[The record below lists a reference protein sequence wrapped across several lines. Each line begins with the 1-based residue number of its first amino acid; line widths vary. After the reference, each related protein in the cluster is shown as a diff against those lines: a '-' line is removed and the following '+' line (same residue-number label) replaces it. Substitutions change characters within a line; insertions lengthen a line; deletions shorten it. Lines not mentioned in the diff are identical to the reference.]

1 METFE
6 RELTR
11 IKTQPY
17 ERELTRIKNF
27 LKGNPK
33 GYTVTA
39 ISKGIEINRN
49 SVAKYLDV
57 LCSSGIVELKIIGS
71 AKVYSLTKRIP
82 ISSILSL
89 SSDYIL
95 VLDENSIVIYVN
107 EKVLNFEK
115 KRSEDVVGKSVDEI
129 GFILLEVPGIAQIL
143 QECTQGKDVH
153 KEIEVTSDG
162 KTWYFRAKY
171 VPSILENGKRGILII
186 LDDITEIKQYQRDLE
201 KTVKDRTNELTRSKI
216 SLNKEIISHEEV
228 KHAFEESELKYQ
240 TLIELAQE
248 GIWTFDDEG
257 NTTFVNK
264 KMSEILL
271 YPVEEMLGKSIFSCS
286 GATDRMSLQE
296 KFDRVKGG
304 SNENFELVF
313 LKKDMTLAYTR
324 VSASSRIDDAGKFL
338 YGLFVVSDISELK
351 KIDDAFRESELHYK
365 TIIETSPNGIL
376 AYDLDGSIK
385 MGNFQAAAM
394 LGYPTPSDLIGK
406 NFFDYVTPNDL
417 EKSKVQLQKTL
428 AEGLTKS
435 FECKLISKDSQA
447 FCAELSVSIIPDQ
460 QGNPSSFVSVL
471 SDVTDRRKAEY
482 LVKKSE
488 EKHRSLVEGIS
499 HIIFTTDTTGRLT
512 YVSPVI
518 RQVLG
523 YTPEELAGKHFYFL
537 VPSDQRHILGEKF
550 KEAQAGKVGPSDFQM
565 LDKSG
570 NIHWG
575 RIVAQ
580 PLVVGNKIQGI
591 TGLIGDITDLKHIE
605 RALQESEEKL
615 NLAIRG
621 SGLGLWDW
629 RVQTGEVVFNDKW
642 ANIEGYTLHELSPL
656 SIDTWTN
663 LTHPDDRKR
672 SNELLEKHFVGASP
686 DYECEVRMLHK
697 DGHWVWVLDRGM
709 VTEWDKDKKPLR
721 MTGTHLDISERKK
734 AEEALRLA
742 NRKLNLLYSLARHDI
757 LNKVSILLGYI
768 DRAKTLPDPKTL
780 LDYLDRMENSTKAI
794 GKLIQFTRDY
804 KDLGI
809 NPPQWF
815 IMEDLITGAVAG
827 LDLKGITLK
836 SDVGT
841 WEIYTDSQIIKV
853 FQNIFE
859 NTIIHGKNATEI
871 LVKYTKGDHGLSLII
886 QDNGIGIPEELK
898 QEIFQP
904 TMLQNRGLG
913 LFIAKEILSI
923 TGLSLQE
930 TGVFGLGAR
939 FEIDVPT
946 GCFRMHEK
954 LVNGTKKINE
964 ETNLLPGTEVH
975 P

>member
-6 RELTR
+6 RELNR
-11 IKTQPY
+11 IKTHPY

-27 LKGNPK
+27 LKGSPK

-39 ISKGIEINRN
+39 ISQGIEINRN

-57 LCSSGIVELKIIGS
+57 LCTSGIVELKIIGS
-71 AKVYSLTKRIP
+71 AKIYSLTKRIP

-89 SSDYIL
+89 SSDYIF
-95 VLDENSIVIYVN
+95 VLDENSVVTYVN
-107 EKVLNFEK
+107 EKVLNFENK
-115 KRSEDVVGKSVDEI
+115 ISEDIVGKPVDEI
-129 GFILLEVPGIAQIL
+129 GFVLLGVPDIALIL
-143 QECTQGKDVH
+143 QECTQGNDIH
-153 KEIEVTSDG
+153 KEIEVTHEG
-162 KTWYFRAKY
+162 KTWYFRAKF

-186 LDDITEIKQYQRDLE
+186 LDDVTEIKQYQRNLE
-201 KTVKDRTNELTRSKI
+201 KTVQDRTNELTRSTM
-216 SLNKEIISHEEV
+216 SLNQEIISHKEV
-228 KHAFEESELKYQ
+228 KHAFEESERKYQ

-248 GIWTFDDEG
+248 GIWTFDAEG
-257 NTTFVNK
+257 NTSFVNQ

-271 YPVEEMLGKSIFSCS
+271 YPVEEMKEKSIFSFT
-286 GATDRMSLQE
+286 GANDRAYLQE
-296 KFDRVKGG
+296 KFNRIKSG
-304 SNENFELVF
+304 SNEHFEIMF
-313 LKKDMTLAYTR
+313 LTKDMTPAYTR
-324 VSASSRIDDAGKFL
+324 VSASSRIDESGKFL

-351 KIDDAFRESELHYK
+351 KIDDAFRESELHYR

-376 AYDLDGSIK
+376 VYDLDGRIK

-394 LGYPTPSDLIGK
+394 LGYKTPSELVGK
-406 NFFDYVTPNDL
+406 NIFDYITPNDL
-417 EKSKVQLQKTL
+417 EKCKAKLHKTITQ
-428 AEGLTKS
+428 GLTKS
-435 FECKLISKDSQA
+435 FECRLIAKDSHA
-447 FCAELSVSIIPDQ
+447 FCAELSVSTIPDQ
-460 QGNPSSFVSVL
+460 LGRPSAFVSVL
-471 SDVTDRRKAEY
+471 SDVTERRKAEY
-482 LVKKSE
+482 LVRKSE

-499 HIIFTTDTTGRLT
+499 HIIFTTDTNGRFT

-518 RQVLG
+518 QQVLG
-523 YTPEELAGKHFYFL
+523 YTPEELVGKHFYLL
-537 VPSDQRHILGEKF
+537 VPSEQRHILGEKL
-550 KEAQAGKVGPSDFQM
+550 KEAQGGKLGPNDFLM

-570 NIHWG
+570 TIHWG

-580 PLVVGNKIQGI
+580 PLIAGDKIQGI

-615 NLAIRG
+615 DLAIRG

-629 RVQTGEVVFNDKW
+629 RVQTGEIVFNDRW
-642 ANIEGYTLHELSPL
+642 AHILGYTLQELLPIT
-656 SIDTWTN
+656 IDTWTKRV
-663 LTHPDDRKR
+663 HPDDLQR
-672 SNELLEKHFVGASP
+672 SNELHQNHFAGESP
-686 DYECEVRMLHK
+686 DYECEVRMMHK

-768 DRAKTLPDPKTL
+768 DRAKNLADNKTL
-780 LDYLDRMENSTKAI
+780 LDYLDRLENSTKAI

-815 IMEDLITGAVAG
+815 TVEDLMKDAASG
-827 LDLKGITLK
+827 LDLKGVILTV
-836 SDVGT
+836 DVGA

-859 NTIIHGKNATEI
+859 NSRVHGKNVTEI
-871 LVKYTKGDHGLSLII
+871 RIECSKKDHGLSMII

-898 QEIFQP
+898 REIFEP
-904 TMLQNRGLG
+904 TMMQRGLG

-923 TGLSLQE
+923 TGLTIQE
-930 TGVFGLGAR
+930 TGEPGTGAR
-939 FEIDVPT
+939 FEIGIPI
-946 GCFRMHEK
+946 GCFRVHETTA
-954 LVNGTKKINE
+954 NGNKKANGNMNH
-964 ETNLLPGTEVH
+964 TSFGEVSL
-975 P
+975 

>member
-11 IKTQPY
+11 IKTHPY

-27 LKGNPK
+27 LKGSPK

-39 ISKGIEINRN
+39 ISQSIGINRN

-57 LCSSGIVELKIIGS
+57 LCTSGIVELKIIGS

-89 SSDYIL
+89 SSDYIF
-95 VLDENSIVIYVN
+95 VLDENSVVTYVN

-115 KRSEDVVGKSVDEI
+115 KISEDIVGKPVDEI
-129 GFILLEVPGIAQIL
+129 GFVLLGVPDIALVL

-153 KEIEVTSDG
+153 KEIEVLNDR
-162 KTWYFRAKY
+162 KTWYFRAKF

-186 LDDITEIKQYQRDLE
+186 LDDVTEIKQYQRNLE
-201 KTVKDRTNELTRSKI
+201 KTVQDRTNELTRSTI
-216 SLNKEIISHEEV
+216 SLNQEIISHEEV
-228 KHAFEESELKYQ
+228 KHAFEESERKYQ

-248 GIWTFDDEG
+248 GIWTFDAEG
-257 NTTFVNK
+257 NTSFVNQ

-271 YPVEEMLGKSIFSCS
+271 YPVEEMRGKSIFSCT
-286 GATDRMSLQE
+286 GANDRAYLQE
-296 KFDRVKGG
+296 KFNRIKSG
-304 SNENFELVF
+304 SNEYFEIMF
-313 LKKDMTLAYTR
+313 LKKDMTPAYTR
-324 VSASSRIDDAGKFL
+324 LSASSRIDESGKFL

-351 KIDDAFRESELHYK
+351 KIDNALRESELHYR

-376 AYDLDGSIK
+376 VYDLDGSIK

-394 LGYPTPSDLIGK
+394 LGYKTPAELIGK
-406 NFFDYVTPNDL
+406 NIFDYVTPNDL
-417 EKSKVQLQKTL
+417 EKSKTQLQKTI
-428 AEGLTKS
+428 AKGFTKS
-435 FECKLISKDSQA
+435 FECKLIAKDSQA
-447 FCAELSVSIIPDQ
+447 FCAELSVSTIPDQ
-460 QGNPSSFVSVL
+460 QGRPSGFVSVL
-471 SDVTDRRKAEY
+471 SDVTERRKAEY
-482 LVKKSE
+482 LVRKSE

-499 HIIFTTDTTGRLT
+499 HIIFTTDTKGRFT

-518 RQVLG
+518 QQVLG
-523 YTPEELAGKHFYFL
+523 YTPAELIGKHFYIL
-537 VPSDQRHILGEKF
+537 VPSEQRHILGEKL
-550 KEAQAGKVGPSDFQM
+550 KEAQVGKLGPNDFQM

-570 NIHWG
+570 TIHWG

-580 PLVVGNKIQGI
+580 PLIVGDKIQGI

-629 RVQTGEVVFNDKW
+629 RVQTGEIVFNDRW
-642 ANIEGYTLHELSPL
+642 AHIVGYTLQELSPVT
-656 SIDTWTN
+656 IDTWTKRV
-663 LTHPDDRKR
+663 HPDDLQR
-672 SNELLEKHFVGASP
+672 SNESLQKHFAGEAP
-686 DYECEVRMLHK
+686 DYECEVRMVHK

-768 DRAKTLPDPKTL
+768 DRAKTLADDKTL
-780 LDYLDRMENSTKAI
+780 LDYLDRLENSTKAI

-815 IMEDLITGAVAG
+815 TVEDLMKGAASG
-827 LDLKGITLK
+827 LDLNGIILTV
-836 SDVGT
+836 DVGE

-859 NTIIHGKNATEI
+859 NARIHGKNATEI
-871 LVKYTKGDHGLSLII
+871 RVGCRKNDYGLSLSI

-898 QEIFQP
+898 REIFKP

-923 TGLSLQE
+923 TGLTIQE
-930 TGVFGLGAR
+930 TGVAGMGTRL
-939 FEIDVPT
+939 EIGVPT
-946 GCFRMHEK
+946 GCFRVHETF
-954 LVNGTKKINE
+954 VNGNKKANGNMNR
-964 ETNLLPGTEVH
+964 TPFGEVRL
-975 P
+975 

>member
-6 RELTR
+6 HELNR

-27 LKGNPK
+27 LKGSPK
-33 GYTVTA
+33 GYTVTT
-39 ISKGIEINRN
+39 ISKGIDINRN

-89 SSDYIL
+89 SSDYIF
-95 VLDENSIVIYVN
+95 VLDENSVITYVN

-115 KRSEDVVGKSVDEI
+115 KQSENIVGKSVDEI
-129 GFILLEVPGIAQIL
+129 GFTLLGVPEIPHILD
-143 QECTQGKDVH
+143 ECTHGKDVH
-153 KEIEVTSDG
+153 NEIEVISEG
-162 KTWYFRAKY
+162 KTWYFRAKF

-186 LDDITEIKQYQRDLE
+186 LDDVSEIKQYQRNLE
-201 KTVKDRTNELTRSKI
+201 KTVQDRTNELNRSTI
-216 SLNKEIISHEEV
+216 SLHKEIISHEEV
-228 KHAFEESELKYQ
+228 KQAFEESERKYQ

-248 GIWTFDDEG
+248 GIWTFDAEG
-257 NTTFVNK
+257 NTSFVNR
-264 KMSEILL
+264 KMSEILF
-271 YPVEEMLGKSIFSCS
+271 YPVEEMRGKSIFSCS
-286 GATDRMSLQE
+286 GATDRASLQE
-296 KFDRVKGG
+296 KFSRIKSG
-304 SNENFELVF
+304 SNEHFEIVF
-313 LKKDMTLAYTR
+313 LKKDLTPAYTR
-324 VSASSRIDDAGKFL
+324 VSASSRIDESGKFL

-351 KIDDAFRESELHYK
+351 KIDEAFRESELHYR

-376 AYDLDGSIK
+376 VYDLDGSIK
-385 MGNFQAAAM
+385 MGNFQAASM
-394 LGYPTPSDLIGK
+394 LGYKTPTELTGK
-406 NFFDYVTPNDL
+406 SIFDYITPNDL
-417 EKSKVQLQKTL
+417 EKSKAQLQKTI

-435 FECKLISKDSQA
+435 FECKLIAKDSQA

-460 QGNPSSFVSVL
+460 QGRPSGFVSVL

-499 HIIFTTDTTGRLT
+499 HIIFTTDTAGRFT

-518 RQVLG
+518 QQVLG
-523 YTPEELAGKHFYFL
+523 YTPAELAGKHFYIL
-537 VPSDQRHILGEKF
+537 VPSEHRHILGEKL
-550 KEAQAGKVGPSDFQM
+550 KEAQTGKLGPNDFQM

-570 NIHWG
+570 SIHWG

-580 PLVVGNKIQGI
+580 PLIVGDKIQGI

-615 NLAIRG
+615 NLAISG

-629 RVQTGEVVFNDKW
+629 RVQNGEFVINDRW
-642 ANIEGYTLHELSPL
+642 ADIAGYTLQALSPL
-656 SIDTWTN
+656 SPDTLTK
-663 LTHPDDRKR
+663 LTHPDDRQR
-672 SNELLEKHFVGASP
+672 SDELLEKHFTGESP

-768 DRAKTLPDPKTL
+768 DRAKSLPDNKIL

-815 IMEDLITGAVAG
+815 VIEELIKGAAEG
-827 LDLKGITLK
+827 LDLKGITLNT
-836 SDVGT
+836 DVGE

-871 LVKYTKGDHGLSLII
+871 LVKSTKKDHGLFLYIR
-886 QDNGIGIPEELK
+886 DNGIGIPEELK
-898 QEIFQP
+898 QEIFKS

-923 TGLSLQE
+923 TGLTLQE
-930 TGVFGLGAR
+930 TGVSGSGVQ
-939 FEIDVPT
+939 FEIDIPT
-946 GCFRMHEK
+946 GCFRVPEK
-954 LVNGTKKINE
+954 PVNGNKR
-964 ETNLLPGTEVH
+964 TNGEMNRTPFAEVR

>member
-11 IKTQPY
+11 IKTHPY

-27 LKGNPK
+27 LKGSSK

-57 LCSSGIVELKIIGS
+57 LCTSGIVELKIIGS

-89 SSDYIL
+89 SSDYIF
-95 VLDENSIVIYVN
+95 VLDDNSVITYVN
-107 EKVLNFEK
+107 EKVMNFEK
-115 KRSEDVVGKSVDEI
+115 KLSEDIIGKSVDET
-129 GFILLEVPGIAQIL
+129 GLVLLGSPDIALIL
-143 QECTQGKDVH
+143 QGCMQGKDVH

-162 KTWYFRAKY
+162 KTWYFRAKF

-186 LDDITEIKQYQRDLE
+186 MDDSTEIKQYQLNLE
-201 KTVKDRTNELTRSKI
+201 KTVKDRTNELSRSNI
-216 SLNKEIISHEEV
+216 SLKKEIISHEEV
-228 KHAFEESELKYQ
+228 KQAFEESEQKYQ

-248 GIWTFDDEG
+248 GIWTFDAEG
-257 NTTFVNK
+257 STSFVNQ

-271 YPVEEMLGKSIFSCS
+271 CTAEEMQGRSIFSFS
-286 GATDRMSLQE
+286 RAADRTLLEE
-296 KFDRVKGG
+296 KFDRIKRGY
-304 SNENFELVF
+304 NEYFDVVF
-313 LKKDMTLAYTR
+313 VRKDTTPAYTR
-324 VSASSRIDDAGKFL
+324 ISASPRIDESGGFI

-351 KIDDAFRESELHYK
+351 KIDDALRESELHYR

-376 AYDLDGSIK
+376 IYDLDGRIK
-385 MGNFQAAAM
+385 MGNIQAAAM
-394 LGYPTPSDLIGK
+394 LGYTSPSDLIGK
-406 NFFDYVTPNDL
+406 SFFDYVTPNDL
-417 EKSKVQLQKTL
+417 EKSKVQLQKTI
-428 AEGLTKS
+428 AEGITKS
-435 FECKLISKDSQA
+435 FECKLIAKDSQS
-447 FCAELSVSIIPDQ
+447 FCADLSVSIVPDQ
-460 QGNPSSFVSVL
+460 QGRPGSFVSVL

-482 LVKKSE
+482 LVRKSE

-499 HIIFTTDTTGRLT
+499 HIIFTTDTTGRFT

-523 YTPEELAGKHFYFL
+523 YTHEELAGKHFYFL
-537 VPSDQRHILGEKF
+537 VPSEQRHILGEKL
-550 KEAQAGKVGPSDFQM
+550 KEAQAGKLGPYDFQM

-570 NIHWG
+570 SIHWG

-580 PLVVGNKIQGI
+580 PLVVGDKVQGI

-605 RALQESEEKL
+605 YALLESEEKL

-629 RVQTGEVVFNDKW
+629 RVQTGEVVFNDRW
-642 ANIEGYTLHELSPL
+642 AQIEGYTLHEISPL
-656 SIDTWTN
+656 SITTWIK
-663 LTHPDDRKR
+663 LTHPEDRQR
-672 SNELLEKHFVGASP
+672 SNELLEKHFAGESP

-757 LNKVSILLGYI
+757 LNKVSILLGYL
-768 DRAKTLPDPKTL
+768 DRAKTLPDTTTL
-780 LDYLDRMENSTKAI
+780 LDYLERMENSAKAI

-815 IMEDLITGAVAG
+815 IIEDLIKGAAAG
-827 LDLKGITLK
+827 LDLKGIALTA
-836 SDVGT
+836 DVGKG
-841 WEIYTDSQIIKV
+841 EIYTDSQIIKV

-871 LVKYTKGDHGLSLII
+871 LVTFTKSDHGLSLNI
-886 QDNGIGIPEELK
+886 QDNGIGIPEEIK

-923 TGLSLQE
+923 TGLTLRES
-930 TGVFGLGAR
+930 GISGSGAR
-939 FEIDVPT
+939 FEIDVPAE
-946 GCFRMHEK
+946 CFRLHEK
-954 LVNGTKKINE
+954 PVNGHKR
-964 ETNLLPGTEVH
+964 TNGAMNQLPFAEAH

>member
-6 RELTR
+6 RELSR
-11 IKTQPY
+11 IKTHPY

-27 LKGNPK
+27 LKGSSK

-57 LCSSGIVELKIIGS
+57 LCTSGIVELKIIGS

-89 SSDYIL
+89 SSDYIF
-95 VLDENSIVIYVN
+95 VLDENSVITYVN
-107 EKVLNFEK
+107 EKVVNFEK
-115 KRSEDVVGKSVDEI
+115 KLSEDIIGKSVDET
-129 GFILLEVPGIAQIL
+129 GLVLLGSPDIPHIL
-143 QECTQGKDVH
+143 QECTQGKDIH
-153 KEIEVTSDG
+153 KENEVTSDG
-162 KTWYFRAKY
+162 KIWHFRAKY

-186 LDDITEIKQYQRDLE
+186 MDDITEVKQYQYNLE
-201 KTVKDRTNELTRSKI
+201 KTVKDRTNELSRSNI
-216 SLNKEIISHEEV
+216 SLKKEIISHGEV
-228 KHAFEESELKYQ
+228 KQAFEESERKYQ

-257 NTTFVNK
+257 NTTFVNQ
-264 KMSEILL
+264 KMSEILH
-271 YPVEEMLGKSIFSCS
+271 YPVEEMQKKSIFSCS
-286 GATDRMSLQE
+286 GATDRGSLRG
-296 KFDRVKGG
+296 KFDRLKSG

-313 LKKDMTLAYTR
+313 LRKDMTPAYTR

-376 AYDLDGSIK
+376 VYDPDGSIK

-394 LGYPTPSDLIGK
+394 LGYTSPSDLIGK

-417 EKSKVQLQKTL
+417 EKCKAQLQKTL

-435 FECKLISKDSQA
+435 FECKLIAKDSQA
-447 FCAELSVSIIPDQ
+447 FCAELSVSMIPDQ
-460 QGNPSSFVSVL
+460 QGSPRSFVSVL

-499 HIIFTTDTTGRLT
+499 HIIFTTDTSGRLT

-537 VPSDQRHILGEKF
+537 VPSEQRHILGEKL
-550 KEAQAGKVGPSDFQM
+550 KEAQAGKLGPYDFQM

-570 NIHWG
+570 SIHWG
-575 RIVAQ
+575 RIIAQ
-580 PLVVGNKIQGI
+580 PLVVGDKIQGI

-605 RALQESEEKL
+605 HALFESEEKL

-629 RVQTGEVVFNDKW
+629 RVQTGEVVFNDRW
-642 ANIEGYTLHELSPL
+642 ANIEGYTLQELSPL

-663 LTHPDDRKR
+663 LTHPDDRQR
-672 SNELLEKHFVGASP
+672 SNELLEKHFTGESP

-697 DGHWVWVLDRGM
+697 DGHWMWVLDRGM

-768 DRAKTLPDPKTL
+768 DRAKTLPDTKTI
-780 LDYLDRMENSTKAI
+780 LDYLDRMENSAKAI

-815 IMEDLITGAVAG
+815 IVEDLINSARAG
-827 LDLKGITLK
+827 LDLKEITLTA
-836 SDVGT
+836 DVGR

-859 NTIIHGKNATEI
+859 NTLIHGKNATEI
-871 LVKYTKGDHGLSLII
+871 LVKCTKEDHGLFLSI
-886 QDNGIGIPEELK
+886 QDNGIGIPKELK

-923 TGLSLQE
+923 TGLTLQE
-930 TGVFGLGAR
+930 TGISGSGAR
-939 FEIDVPT
+939 FDIDIPT
-946 GCFRMHEK
+946 GCFRVHEK
-954 LVNGTKKINE
+954 PVNGNKRTNE
-964 ETNLLPGTEVH
+964 EMNRLPVVEVH

>member
-6 RELTR
+6 HELNR

-39 ISKGIEINRN
+39 ISKGIDINRN

-89 SSDYIL
+89 SSDYIF
-95 VLDENSIVIYVN
+95 VLDENSVITYIN

-115 KRSEDVVGKSVDEI
+115 KLLENIVGKSVDEI
-129 GFILLEVPGIAQIL
+129 GFTLLGVPEIAHILD
-143 QECTQGKDVH
+143 ECTQGKDVH
-153 KEIEVTSDG
+153 KEIEIINEG
-162 KTWYFRAKY
+162 KTWYFRAKF

-186 LDDITEIKQYQRDLE
+186 LDDVSEIKQYQRDLE
-201 KTVKDRTNELTRSKI
+201 KTVKDRTNELSRSKI
-216 SLNKEIISHEEV
+216 SLKKEIISHEEV
-228 KHAFEESELKYQ
+228 KQAFEESERKYQ

-248 GIWTFDDEG
+248 GIWTFDIEG
-257 NTTFVNK
+257 NTSFVNQ

-271 YPVEEMLGKSIFSCS
+271 CPVEEMQGRSIFSFSC
-286 GATDRMSLQE
+286 ATDLISLEE
-296 KFDRVKGG
+296 KFDRITRGH
-304 SNENFELVF
+304 NEYFDLVF
-313 LKKDMTLAYTR
+313 IRKDMTPAYTR
-324 VSASSRIDDAGKFL
+324 VSASPRIDESGGFI

-351 KIDDAFRESELHYK
+351 KIDDALRESEVHYR

-376 AYDLDGSIK
+376 VYDLDGRIK
-385 MGNFQAAAM
+385 MGNIQAAAM

-406 NFFDYVTPNDL
+406 SFFDYVTPNDL
-417 EKSKVQLQKTL
+417 EKSKVQLQKTI
-428 AEGLTKS
+428 AEGVTKS
-435 FECKLISKDSQA
+435 FECKLIAKDSQS
-447 FCAELSVSIIPDQ
+447 FCADLSVSIIPDQ
-460 QGNPSSFVSVL
+460 QGRPSGFVSVL

-482 LVKKSE
+482 LVRKSE

-499 HIIFTTDTTGRLT
+499 HIIFTTDTTGRFT

-523 YTPEELAGKHFYFL
+523 YAAEELAGKHFYFM
-537 VPSDQRHILGEKF
+537 VPSEQRHILGEKL
-550 KEAQAGKVGPSDFQM
+550 KEAQAGKLGPYDFQM

-570 NIHWG
+570 SIHWG

-580 PLVVGNKIQGI
+580 PLVVGDKIQGI

-605 RALQESEEKL
+605 YALEESEEKL
-615 NLAIRG
+615 NLAIKG

-629 RVQTGEVVFNDKW
+629 RVQTGEVVFNDRW
-642 ANIEGYTLHELSPL
+642 AQIEGYTLHELSPL
-656 SIDTWTN
+656 SLNTLTK
-663 LTHPDDRKR
+663 LTHPEDRRR
-672 SNELLEKHFVGASP
+672 SNELLEKHFAGESP

-768 DRAKTLPDPKTL
+768 ERAKTLPDNTTL
-780 LDYLDRMENSTKAI
+780 LDYLERMENSAKAI

-815 IMEDLITGAVAG
+815 IIEDLIKSAVTG
-827 LDLKGITLK
+827 LDLKGITLTA
-836 SDVGT
+836 DVGI

-859 NTIIHGKNATEI
+859 NTLIHGKNATEI
-871 LVKYTKGDHGLSLII
+871 LVTCTKEDHELSLSIK
-886 QDNGIGIPEELK
+886 DNGVGIPEEIK
-898 QEIFQP
+898 KEIFQP

-923 TGLSLQE
+923 TGLTLQE
-930 TGVFGLGAR
+930 TGNSGSGAR

-946 GCFRMHEK
+946 GCFRVHEK
-954 LVNGTKKINE
+954 PVNGNKR
-964 ETNLLPGTEVH
+964 TNGEMHRLPVAQVH